1 MRRRSLPSSL
11 HSPSRGDEIPH
22 VNHHSGLTIANA
34 IGANATQSL
43 APPIFLTLSLISG
56 PFPSRRVVPVPA
68 VSSIRSISLPPF
80 HRSVSPVLTFAMT
93 FQRSPDLV
101 TTSISDD
108 ELVLL
113 HLQTHRYY
121 SLNTTGRFIWAGLVE
136 GKTPEQIVDAALER
150 WEAERG
156 EVETYVYDL
165 IEELK
170 SERLLIPQRD
180 AT

>member
-1 MRRRSLPSSL
+1 
-11 HSPSRGDEIPH
+11 
-22 VNHHSGLTIANA
+22 
-34 IGANATQSL
+34 
-43 APPIFLTLSLISG
+43 
-56 PFPSRRVVPVPA
+56 
-68 VSSIRSISLPPF
+68 
-80 HRSVSPVLTFAMT
+80 MT

-150 WEAERG
+150 WQGERE
-156 EVETYVYDL
+156 EVETYVCDL

-170 SERLLIPQRD
+170 SERLLIAERD

>member
-43 APPIFLTLSLISG
+43 APPILLTLSLISG

-80 HRSVSPVLTFAMT
+80 PRSVSPVLTFAMT